1 MLVQRNAKSRMVKK
15 CTETSTKISR
25 NVSST
30 CRWYKLNYYQLQLQ
44 PVYRHVETPLKGTV
58 TSRVSGIRTVCTE
71 VRCQLP
77 STKNNNNCCGLICTG
92 RKEWSRL
99 KFTSFHLFGKGMMF
113 YLAVCVYVCVR
124 AHINGRANV
133 PKWGH
138 QNASQHHQEQAS
150 AIISTKETSKTAKRL
165 NVNYVSSNPI
175 VTVWTPPPLAFHSGI
190 ILTRYNS
197 WIGSSL
203 EIADQRAGTI
213 KQPT

>member
-1 MLVQRNAKSRMVKK
+1 MIRNNKRQWKSANFNKPLAIRTHIRLRTGSCKYGTHKYGAHKYGAHKLRNFNERMLVQRNAKSRMVKK

-92 RKEWSRL
+92 RKE
-99 KFTSFHLFGKGMMF
+99 
-113 YLAVCVYVCVR
+113 
-124 AHINGRANV
+124 
-133 PKWGH
+133 
-138 QNASQHHQEQAS
+138 
-150 AIISTKETSKTAKRL
+150 
-165 NVNYVSSNPI
+165 
-175 VTVWTPPPLAFHSGI
+175 
-190 ILTRYNS
+190 
-197 WIGSSL
+197 
-203 EIADQRAGTI
+203 
-213 KQPT
+213 